1 MRIHGSLA
9 NDPFNSIIF
18 AIDFHLVLV
27 SGISR
32 PCLIPGG
39 YSTIWKSMARCSN
52 FLFGPSLANPRWS
65 FASSCPGCPVCWMLC
80 FFPAY
85 SLHFE
90 EMEWPLI
97 RAGMAVTI
105 GFVSRVLVQQM
116 ILRAGYWL
124 AVPLCMIHLT
134 FAILALIFTTSEWA
148 VFAQIVCVFGID
160 PTCAIEGIAS
170 WFRWTWFE

>member
-1 MRIHGSLA
+1 MFDSRRVLHHLEINGKMLLFS
-9 NDPFNSIIF
+9 FWTIF
-18 AIDFHLVLV
+18 SKSKVVICILLPGL
-27 SGISR
+27 SG
-32 PCLIPGG
+32 LLN
-39 YSTIWKSMARCSN
+39 A
-52 FLFGPSLANPRWS
+52 LL
-65 FASSCPGCPVCWMLC
+65 
-80 FFPAY
+80 FPAY

-170 WFRWTWFE
+170 WFR